1 MVIEILVKDSIE
13 EGRAFLT
20 ALARAGFP
28 MQAAFWKRVPD
39 EGYWRL
45 VIASQVARDNGPI
58 EAYTQLGRVWDTLTH
73 QDLSFNDITVLS
85 PTDARY
91 VRHRKELR
99 YFPDSD
105 PREKRV
111 EDGYIYFIHPDEAVQ
126 KTENGASV
134 VKD

>member
-13 EGRAFLT
+13 EGRALLT
-20 ALARAGFP
+20 ALERAGFP

-39 EGYWRL
+39 DGYWRL
-45 VIASQVARDNGPI
+45 VIASQAARDEGPI

-73 QDLSFNDITVLS
+73 QDLSFTDITVLS
-85 PTDARY
+85 PTDSRY
-91 VRHRKELR
+91 IRHRMELR
-99 YFPDSD
+99 YLRDSD
-105 PREKRV
+105 LRDKRI
-111 EDGYIYFIHPDEAVQ
+111 EDGYIYFIHPDQAVQ